1 MMFARPEDY
10 LESVFESSPVPLISI
25 DMRFRVIMF
34 NRSAGE
40 LTGYENSEMTG
51 KRITRLLSLE
61 RLRSISEFIRTRR
74 EFPPEGL
81 MTKLKMNN
89 GEEVPVRLRFSPL
102 YDSENSLIGLLIVAS
117 DLREVRKLNSKML
130 EAERLA
136 AITETAISVNHEINN
151 PLCSILGNTQLILLE
166 KENLDPRTIRKLK
179 NIEKQIAR
187 IQDIAMRLG
196 KITRPVLKEYVGG
209 RKMLDVEHSEVKK

>member
-1 MMFARPEDY
+1 MMSTRPEDY

-40 LTGYENSEMTG
+40 LTGYESGDITG

-61 RLRSISEFIRTRR
+61 RVRRMTSMLRSRRNFPSE
-74 EFPPEGL
+74 GM
-81 MTKLKMNN
+81 MTELRIAGGGEIPVKLK
-89 GEEVPVRLRFSPL
+89 LSPL
-102 YDSENSLIGLLIVAS
+102 YDSENTLIGMLIVAS
-117 DLREVRKLNSKML
+117 DLREIKEMNSKML

-151 PLCSILGNTQLILLE
+151 PLCSILGNTQLILQE
-166 KENLDPRTIRKLK
+166 KENLDPRTVRKLE
-179 NIEKQIAR
+179 NIE
-187 IQDIAMRLG
+187 
-196 KITRPVLKEYVGG
+196 
-209 RKMLDVEHSEVKK
+209 